1 MKLISM
7 IAAAVL
13 MCTSLNANAANN
25 NTSLQHRYGYDAE
38 GRITT
43 RTAYA
48 WNGEEWQPALQW
60 NYSYNDNGYTVEF
73 SRYDCRRRRFS
84 EPTDKVVY
92 FFTPDSSAAF
102 VTTYQRQEP
111 TAPFQITEDFIAFMK
126 QKERQP
132 HELIAKNH

>member
-1 MKLISM
+1 M

-25 NTSLQHRYGYDAE
+25 TSLQHSYEYDAE
-38 GRITT
+38 GRITN

-48 WNGEEWQPALQW
+48 WNGEDWQPALQW
-60 NYSYNDNGYTVEF
+60 TYSYNDNGYTVEF

-102 VTTYQRQEP
+102 VTTYQRKEP
-111 TAPFQITEDFIAFMK
+111 TAPYQITEDFIASYTK
-126 QKERQP
+126 SP
-132 HELIAKNH
+132 TASELIAKNH